1 MPSDAAWAFLGKLLD
16 FLKLVLVAGLL
27 VAVGYGL
34 LNLDAVLAFAKE
46 AIEILKA
53 AR

>member
-1 MPSDAAWAFLGKLLD
+1 MPSDRAWEAFGKALD
-16 FLKLVLVAGLL
+16 FAKLVLVVGLI

-34 LNLDAVLAFAKE
+34 LNLDAVLAFTKE